1 MVTDGGDTGSPADP
15 ATGTGDVDP
24 SRRPGVPWEADDPG
38 RSATGALDTVRGVL
52 FAPNETFRNM
62 RRSGDLGGAI
72 AFLLI
77 LGTFGSFFGL
87 LWQSATR
94 SMIGPF
100 GGLDFGE
107 IAVANTLGIIGFIL
121 APVAVLVFAVV
132 ITGIYHLLLLL
143 FGGAPHP
150 PETTL
155 KTVCYAAGANYV
167 WLAMP
172 FCGGLVAT
180 LWGIVSTTIGLREA
194 QGVPTGRAAAAV
206 LVPYLLVCCCL
217 LFSIAVFG
225 AAAGAL
231 AGLGSG

>member
-1 MVTDGGDTGSPADP
+1 MTDGGETPTP
-15 ATGTGDVDP
+15 GDLDMDAGEAGP

-52 FAPNETFRNM
+52 FSPNETFRSM
-62 RRSGDLGGAI
+62 RRDGDVGGAI

-77 LGTFGSFFGL
+77 VGTFGSFFGL

-94 SMIGPF
+94 TMLGPF

-107 IAVANTLGIIGFIL
+107 IAVANTIGIVGFIL
-121 APVAVLVFAVV
+121 APIAVLVFAII

-206 LVPYLLVCCCL
+206 LVPYVALCCCL
-217 LFSIAVFG
+217 MLLLLAFG

-231 AGLGSG
+231 AGLGG